1 MAHDRYH
8 LGQDVPLGAPIK
20 TVNRV
25 EAVRPDGSV
34 LQHDWDTRVSRVR
47 ADQVGMWS
55 WRRYLREGNTTRLEA
70 GEFEVLPASETGT
83 PEARQGRITRLV
95 RRHWNGR

>member
-1 MAHDRYH
+1 MDRYH

-34 LQHDWDTRVSRVR
+34 LQHDWDTRVSRVH
-47 ADQVGMWS
+47 ADQVGRWS

-70 GEFEVLPASETGT
+70 GEFEVLPASATGN
-83 PEARQGRITRLV
+83 PAARQSRITRMI